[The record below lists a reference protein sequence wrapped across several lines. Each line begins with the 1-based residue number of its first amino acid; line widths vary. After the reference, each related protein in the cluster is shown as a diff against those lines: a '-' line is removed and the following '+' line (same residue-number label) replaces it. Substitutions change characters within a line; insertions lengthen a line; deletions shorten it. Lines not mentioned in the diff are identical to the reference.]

1 MVSVPTKSSLTP
13 ARRRLVERLQ
23 QLNFGRVEGLLVR
36 GGEPVF
42 GPATRVVREIKFGGE
57 NAPRPERGL
66 DDFVVKAQVVE
77 LLRCLSEIG
86 DGRIDVLEVKHGLPF
101 RLILAEAP
109 DSAA

>member
-1 MVSVPTKSSLTP
+1 MVSVLTKSSLTP

-66 DDFVVKAQVVE
+66 GDFLVKAQVAE

-86 DGRIDVLEVKHGLPF
+86 DGVIDVLEVKHGLPF

-109 DSAA
+109 DHAA

>member
-1 MVSVPTKSSLTP
+1 LKFERTSAENLRDRPAIVRISLSIKH
-13 ARRRLVERLQ
+13 
-23 QLNFGRVEGLLVR
+23 
-36 GGEPVF
+36 F

-109 DSAA
+109 DPAA